1 MESVY
6 LVGLMISDDLERVHS
21 MPLYYSSLE
30 LRNFTVFVINL
41 CEINKQLEKRQD
53 LVEADAESDDKLI
66 NNLFE

>member
-1 MESVY
+1 MSD
-6 LVGLMISDDLERVHS
+6 GLGRVHS
-21 MPLYYSSLE
+21 MPLHYSSLE

-53 LVEADAESDDKLI
+53 LVKADAESDDKRI